1 MNELLSMTQTDSDF
15 FKVFGQ
21 RVARLRKAAGLT
33 QSELGEALELDQT
46 AIASYEVGRRRVP
59 LSLLPQLA
67 LSLRVSI
74 AELIDEPKPS
84 GKRGPTPK
92 LQRQIEQVSQLPKA
106 KQKFVSEMLET
117 VLQTTGA

>member
-1 MNELLSMTQTDSDF
+1 MNELLSMTQSDSDF
-15 FKVFGQ
+15 FKTFGQ
-21 RVARLRKAAGLT
+21 RVARLRKSAGLT

-59 LSLLPQLA
+59 LSLLPHLA

-74 AELIDEPKPS
+74 AELIDEPKPN